1 MPAVTKKPRTSLRF
15 VDGTPAR
22 VLKEA
27 RTRYKNYIVE
37 VTAEDDDELEDFFET
52 DFAKE
57 MEAKMT
63 PGLYLSNLREVHNW
77 SQAELAAKV
86 GGVSAK
92 RISDWENGRRAI
104 SKDYAKK
111 LGKVLNFPADRFI

>member
-1 MPAVTKKPRTSLRF
+1 AV
-15 VDGTPAR
+15 GTPAR
-22 VLKEA
+22 ILKEV

-37 VTAEDDDELEDFFET
+37 AKADDDEYVDFFET

-63 PGLYLSNLREVHNW
+63 PAIYLSDLRDVHGW
-77 SQAELAAKV
+77 TQAHL
-86 GGVSAK
+86 GDLIGVSAK

-111 LGKVLNFPADRFI
+111 LGKLFNFPADKFI

>member
-1 MPAVTKKPRTSLRF
+1 MPVATKTPLTSPRF
-15 VDGTPAR
+15 IAGTPAR
-22 VLKEA
+22 ILKDV

-37 VTAEDDDELEDFFET
+37 VNVDDDDEYEDFFET

-57 MEAKMT
+57 MEARMT
-63 PGLYLSNLREVHNW
+63 PGLYLSNLREVHSW
-77 SQAELAAKV
+77 TQSHL
-86 GGVSAK
+86 GGLIGVSAK

-111 LGKVLNFPADRFI
+111 LAKLFRFPADKFI

>member
-1 MPAVTKKPRTSLRF
+1 MSVATKKPLTNPRF
-15 VDGTPAR
+15 VVGTPAYI
-22 VLKEA
+22 LKDV

-37 VTAEDDDELEDFFET
+37 VKAKDDDEYVDFFET

-57 MEAKMT
+57 MEAQMT
-63 PGLYLSNLREVHNW
+63 PGLYLSDLRDVHGW

-111 LGKVLNFPADRFI
+111 LGKLFNFP

>member
-1 MPAVTKKPRTSLRF
+1 MPAVTKKPHTSFRF

-22 VLKEA
+22 ILKEA

-37 VTAEDDDELEDFFET
+37 VTADDDDELEDFFET

-63 PGLYLSNLREVHNW
+63 PGLYLSTLREVHNW

-111 LGKVLNFPADRFI
+111 LGKVLNFPADKFI